1 MRGLTS
7 TAFTINAALSSQAI
21 NTFTFN
27 IILNQGNLNYHIF
40 GLTPASLSVRLI
52 NYVMCDVSKISVV
65 DDTSLVAK
73 GALAHRLQRLE
84 NPKWPPGVWKGV
96 YPKVF
101 GRSKQLSLREAS
113 ELTSTKLMHRCVS

>member
-84 NPKWPPGVWKGV
+84 NPKWPPGGPKIADGVWKGV
-96 YPKVF
+96 
-101 GRSKQLSLREAS
+101 
-113 ELTSTKLMHRCVS
+113 